1 MFNLDDE
8 VLKSVLNRLHQ
19 DDLNKALEGMHHE
32 TLLKAVKGSGLVY
45 VQRQVSRKG
54 KTFQQGMW
62 VKASE
67 ADKHQRA
74 GGEMKQTHEMH
85 KDTGDKYNSG
95 RAALHQKIVNKIVAE
110 CGKPEKGQKPV
121 AILMGGGSAS
131 GKSTMRSKV
140 IEKDLAESGIKAGTI
155 DSDEIKNEI
164 PEFASLKKTHPED
177 AARLVHEESSD
188 IGSHALDS
196 VIDQGRHFIYD
207 GTMKNKKKYSDLVDR
222 LKKAGYEVH
231 AYVADVPLEEAIKR
245 SDARAE
251 RSGRKVPHD
260 IIESSHT
267 GVPGTI
273 EHIKDRLDSH
283 RVYDNTDKLHLI
295 SSDAGVHDEE
305 KYGKFLDKGKIKHN
319 LGKKK

>member
-1 MFNLDDE
+1 MLNLDEE
-8 VLKSVLNRLHQ
+8 VLKSVLNRIPQ
-19 DDLNKALEGMHHE
+19 EELNKALNGMHHDS
-32 TLLKAVKGSGLVY
+32 LIKAVKGSGLVY
-45 VQRQVSRKG
+45 VQKQVSRKG
-54 KTFQQGMW
+54 KNFMQGMW

-67 ADKHQRA
+67 AEKHHRA
-74 GGEMKQTHEMH
+74 GGEMLQTHEMH
-85 KDTGDKYNSG
+85 KDSDKKYNSG

-140 IEKDLAESGIKAGTI
+140 IEKDLSESGIKAGTI

-164 PEFASLKKTHPED
+164 PEFDSLKKTHPEE

-188 IGSHALDS
+188 IGSHALDT
-196 VIDQGRHFIYD
+196 VIEQGRHFIYD
-207 GTMKNKKKYSDLVDR
+207 GTMKNKEKYNDLVDK
-222 LKKAGYEVH
+222 LKKNGYEVH
-231 AYVADVPLEEAIKR
+231 AYVADVPLDEAIKR

-251 RSGRKVPHD
+251 KSGRKVPHD
-260 IIESSHT
+260 IIESSHR

-295 SSDAGVHDEE
+295 SSDAGVQDEE
-305 KYGKFLDKGKIKHN
+305 KYGKFLDKGGIKHN